1 NHELPNWKSFPI
13 RLEHGDDLAEGPTP
27 NQLKE
32 FEDCCNSLL
41 QELHDRIDNLLHG
54 FAPAD
59 QQAVIGILT
68 RAGRFVV
75 ADGAMS
81 TLHASSLSG
90 RQVAPMSLRGSN
102 KSSS

>member
-1 NHELPNWKSFPI
+1 
-13 RLEHGDDLAEGPTP
+13 LEHGDDLAEGPTP

-32 FEDCCNSLL
+32 FEDCSNSLL

-59 QQAVIGILT
+59 QQAVISILT

-81 TLHASSLSG
+81 TLHGSSLSG
-90 RQVAPMSLRGSN
+90 RQVARIQQLEQIFKLIEHAPAPASCRAM
-102 KSSS
+102 

>member
-1 NHELPNWKSFPI
+1 
-13 RLEHGDDLAEGPTP
+13 LEHGHDLAEGPTP

-32 FEDCCNSLL
+32 FEDCSNSLL

-59 QQAVIGILT
+59 QQAVIDILT

-75 ADGAMS
+75 ADGAFVVAGWPRALAQ
-81 TLHASSLSG
+81 TSG
-90 RQVAPMSLRGSN
+90 SQGFKPEGGI
-102 KSSS
+102 